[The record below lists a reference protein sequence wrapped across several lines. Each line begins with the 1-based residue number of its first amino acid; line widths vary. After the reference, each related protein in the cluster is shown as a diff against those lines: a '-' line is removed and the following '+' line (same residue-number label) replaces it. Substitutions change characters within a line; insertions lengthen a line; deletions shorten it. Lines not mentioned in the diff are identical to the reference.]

1 MKRKEREDVLQELML
16 EEQKEETE
24 RRHREEVEKQIRQ
37 KLEVRESLTAQ
48 LKDRQERVRQ
58 EAAEDAKYKEQVK
71 KTRNN
76 LFYDFFGFV
85 RRF

>member
-1 MKRKEREDVLQELML
+1 ML

-58 EAAEDAKYKEQVK
+58 EAAEDAKYKEQVT